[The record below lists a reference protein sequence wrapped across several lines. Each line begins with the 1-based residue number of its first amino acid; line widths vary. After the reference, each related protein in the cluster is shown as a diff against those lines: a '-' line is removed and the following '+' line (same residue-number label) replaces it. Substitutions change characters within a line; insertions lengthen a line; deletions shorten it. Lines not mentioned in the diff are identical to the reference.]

1 MDKKQSSL
9 STRTVL
15 MSRYRSARYDI
26 FLIFALTIVNLVLSF
41 TDSNLYY
48 LFSAEIPFFVLGIG
62 RALLEKGLISSLTV
76 PSVLSFVFCIP
87 YLFFWIFSKKHYGCM
102 IAALVYFSIDCVF
115 LASVFTKELAL
126 SIYPSH
132 CPRIAYLRRHRRFKA
147 QKVAGG
153 RALRRDS
160 RNGRTFIRR
169 KSIIHKETAADFRQ
183 TAVSLF

>member
-87 YLFFWIFSKKHYGCM
+87 YLFFWIFSK
-102 IAALVYFSIDCVF
+102 SI
-115 LASVFTKELAL
+115 T
-126 SIYPSH
+126 
-132 CPRIAYLRRHRRFKA
+132 
-147 QKVAGG
+147 VA
-153 RALRRDS
+153 
-160 RNGRTFIRR
+160 
-169 KSIIHKETAADFRQ
+169 
-183 TAVSLF
+183 

>member
-126 SIYPSH
+126 E
-132 CPRIAYLRRHRRFKA
+132 A
-147 QKVAGG
+147 
-153 RALRRDS
+153 
-160 RNGRTFIRR
+160 FIHL
-169 KSIIHKETAADFRQ
+169 IVLGLLI
-183 TAVSLF
+183 L

>member
-1 MDKKQSSL
+1 MDKKQSTI

-48 LFSAEIPFFVLGIG
+48 LFSAELPFFVLEIG

-115 LASVFTKELAL
+115 LASVFTKE
-126 SIYPSH
+126 
-132 CPRIAYLRRHRRFKA
+132 
-147 QKVAGG
+147 
-153 RALRRDS
+153 RALEA
-160 RNGRTFIRR
+160 FIHLIVLGLLIYGVIVGA
-169 KSIIHKETAADFRQ
+169 KLKKLPEDEPSAEIPIAEEHSSEENQ
-183 TAVSLF
+183 